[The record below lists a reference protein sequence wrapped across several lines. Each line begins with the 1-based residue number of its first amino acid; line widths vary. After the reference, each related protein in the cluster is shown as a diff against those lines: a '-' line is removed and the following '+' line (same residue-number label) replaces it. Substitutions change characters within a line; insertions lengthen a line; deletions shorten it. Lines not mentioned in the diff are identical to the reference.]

1 MNPKIPALFTLI
13 KGIIMVVLGTF
24 HIAAFFIIPDQIF
37 AVPIPTYMYQE
48 FAVWFN
54 LAGVLFINIGI
65 NDVLTYQSLRDHLK
79 WARKMAFTSGA
90 VTTAFSFAGI
100 LVFREGPPILI
111 FTMGLLQLISLLL
124 SKGSKESDLVKATC
138 PDK

>member
-1 MNPKIPALFTLI
+1 MNPKISALCTLI
-13 KGIIMVVLGTF
+13 KGIMMSLLGTF
-24 HIAAFFIIPDQIF
+24 YNAAFFMIPDQVF
-37 AVPIPTYMYQE
+37 AVPIPAFMYKE

-54 LAGVLFINIGI
+54 LAGVLFIYIGI
-65 NDVLTYQSLRDHLK
+65 HDISTYKSLRNSVN

-111 FTMGLLQLISLLL
+111 FTLGLLQLISLFLT
-124 SKGSKESDLVKATC
+124 KGSKESDLVKAT
-138 PDK
+138 